1 MHTIEQVRE
10 QFESELMS
18 IDGIAFV
25 ATGVDNNGTPCLL
38 IGTSVPVMEVHGRL
52 PKELDDIHVELKY
65 VGDIKAQ

>member
-25 ATGVDNNGTPCLL
+25 ATGVDNNGAPCLL
-38 IGTSVPVMEVHGRL
+38 IGASVPVMEVHGRL
-52 PKELDDIHVELKY
+52 PKALDDINVELKY
-65 VGDIKAQ
+65 VGDVKAQ